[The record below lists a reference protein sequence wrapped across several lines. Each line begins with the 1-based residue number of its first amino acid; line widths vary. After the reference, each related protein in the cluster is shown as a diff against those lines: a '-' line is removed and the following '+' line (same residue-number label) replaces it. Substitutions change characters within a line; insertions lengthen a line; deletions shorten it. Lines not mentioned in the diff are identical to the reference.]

1 MVGAACRILHTAAVP
16 LYEREPMNAR
26 TPTAQAA
33 APAAQVKLI
42 EQRWTAPLAKAGWT
56 PLPNII
62 LDKQEVLGLKPLD
75 LNILLQI
82 AKHWYAAESAPFPA
96 VETLAKAI
104 GVKAR
109 TVQRRIRAMVEAG
122 LIERRA
128 RFYVR
133 GGQKSNEYTFR
144 GVIEKSTPFAN
155 EALKERERRKA
166 AERARVI
173 RKTPLAVVK

>member
-1 MVGAACRILHTAAVP
+1 
-16 LYEREPMNAR
+16 MNA
-26 TPTAQAA
+26 TTANTT
-33 APAAQVKLI
+33 APVAQVKLI

-62 LDKQEVLGLKPLD
+62 LDKQATLGLDSLD

-96 VETLAKAI
+96 VETLATAI
-104 GVKAR
+104 GVKVR
-109 TVQRRIRAMVEAG
+109 TVQRRITAMVAAG
-122 LIERRA
+122 VIERKA

-133 GGQKSNEYTFR
+133 GGQKSNEYTFK
-144 GVIEKSTPFAN
+144 GLIEKSTPFAH

-166 AERARVI
+166 AERARVG
-173 RKTPLAVVK
+173 RKTPLTVVK